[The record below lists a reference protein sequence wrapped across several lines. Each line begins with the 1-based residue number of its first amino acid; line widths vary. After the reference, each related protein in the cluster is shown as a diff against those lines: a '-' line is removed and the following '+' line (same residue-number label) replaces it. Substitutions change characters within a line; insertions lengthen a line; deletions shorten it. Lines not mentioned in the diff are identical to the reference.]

1 MKRSPSEKDSLSF
14 DTFCFMAVEEFLMK
28 KNMTQTLKEFR
39 SEWVRPDE
47 NVSLL
52 SWYEISL
59 KLQLSECMGNSSLPT
74 VLENITHTL
83 MQDSSTRM
91 RKPVEVTALSRSK
104 MVSTSG
110 SFPLTSTAETE
121 NVDLDML
128 FSNPEESGRPSPIR
142 SMPVLN
148 DRKKGPLIKRQVDS
162 KSKTSGTPGQGR
174 LPEAAFLKAL
184 DRDLKIARENL
195 MEATV
200 LEAEKLSKMRR
211 SRMSE
216 LEKAHVEEDL
226 GRIKK
231 QKCGCCC
238 LSFSLVNLT
247 LSVTNKAVIDLRK
260 SWQSRENPVPCLDVD
275 ERLSKAPRCYDEV
288 RVCMFCAQFFQNQ
301 PSYRPSFEAAAAE
314 ERRKAAEA
322 KEIRDK
328 QYWDPLKMCEKNR

>member
-1 MKRSPSEKDSLSF
+1 
-14 DTFCFMAVEEFLMK
+14 MK
-28 KNMTQTLKEFR
+28 KNMTDTLSVFR
-39 SEWVRPDE
+39 SEWARPDE
-47 NVSLL
+47 NATLL

-59 KLQLSECMGNSSLPT
+59 KLQLSECMGNSNLPT
-74 VLENITHTL
+74 VLENVTHTL
-83 MQDSSTRM
+83 MQDSSIRM
-91 RKPVEVTALSRSK
+91 RKPVEVKTLSRSK
-104 MVSTSG
+104 FMYDNLPANST
-110 SFPLTSTAETE
+110 TEVE
-121 NVDLDML
+121 NVDLETSL
-128 FSNPEESGRPSPIR
+128 LSKKPEEGTRISPIR
-142 SMPVLN
+142 TMPTVS
-148 DRKKGPLIKRQVDS
+148 DRKKAPLIKRQLDS
-162 KSKTSGTPGQGR
+162 GIKSKGSGAPGLGR

-184 DRDLKIARENL
+184 DRDLKVARENL
-195 MEATV
+195 MDVTV
-200 LEAEKLSKMRR
+200 LEAEKMSKMRR

-231 QKCGCCC
+231 QKCGCCG

-288 RVCMFCAQFFQNQ
+288 RVCMFCTQFFQNQ

-328 QYWDPLKMCEKNR
+328 QYWDPLKMCEKDR